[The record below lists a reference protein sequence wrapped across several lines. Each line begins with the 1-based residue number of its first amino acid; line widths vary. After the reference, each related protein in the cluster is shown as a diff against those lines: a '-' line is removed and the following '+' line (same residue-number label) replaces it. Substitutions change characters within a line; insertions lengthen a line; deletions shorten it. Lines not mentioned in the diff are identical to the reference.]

1 MKFDVQYLYPKSL
14 KTGGPD
20 EYYMQMYG
28 VVIDNRF
35 FLCPGEVGMDIFIK
49 YTSFI
54 FTNY

>member
-28 VVIDNRF
+28 GVIGNRF